1 MATRADVIALAQRR
15 LGILAADEQPDADSY
30 EYCND
35 VLVSLFAEISAD
47 VTISWDL
54 DTVPDASAVP
64 LGNLLATEVAQHYA
78 VQSEPRSRAW
88 SRFRAAV
95 IDDDR
100 DDLRDLDDDGS
111 VSAGEQAA
119 WDRSVYY

>member
-35 VLVSLFAEISAD
+35 VLESVHGEVSAFFSD
-47 VTISWDL
+47 VWDL
-54 DTVPDASAVP
+54 DSVPDACAVP
-64 LGNLLATEVAQHYA
+64 LANLLAVEVGPHYA
-78 VQSEPRSRAW
+78 VQTEPRSRAW
-88 SRFRAAV
+88 LRFRASV
-95 IDDDR
+95 LVDDR
-100 DDLRDLDDDGS
+100 EDLRDLDDDGS
-111 VSAGEQAA
+111 VSTAEDAA